1 MVRFGIGLLLILV
14 SFDLLAQSFT
24 PDPDW
29 RFENFNNQNHFV
41 SREIGNLTIDKHGYI
56 WTCSRG
62 VQRFD
67 GYKTVDFN
75 SFDHSKGSLRDNY
88 TNIITDNNGRVWVS
102 SAGLCYYDDATGKF
116 VYIEPD
122 AKHHIT
128 FVNTF
133 CLQKNYLWFVC
144 DYGLAKL
151 DLKSL
156 KITFT
161 SLTEVID
168 PLCLS
173 LVNERTMLI
182 SSREKVYIYNVINDT
197 YSASIL
203 TYNHSLI
210 KISSVINTGKDIFVG
225 SPHGLFI
232 LRNLKDIS
240 LVSEAAKDVE
250 VDDLL
255 FLPED
260 KEKKYLFLATD
271 GKGIMVYNTVSKAI
285 DFTYMHDG
293 DNLYSLASNIVSR
306 FYTDTKGRLWIAT
319 ALGVSML
326 DVFNQQWKMR
336 FLDKNNTD
344 DQYINKIARDK
355 HDSTKVWMSSYNQG
369 MIMMDWQTK
378 KVEKIFDRSAELRN
392 VNDFVQLSKNRWLL
406 ATQRNILEWDPL
418 SGMLLKKK
426 LPISDSTRLVYN
438 IRRLIMADANTCFV
452 TTNKGLFKYDL
463 YTRQISAASINNKTT
478 GSGNQLQYDLLN
490 GFYDNGMLWIAS
502 RAGLFSYDTGNQKT
516 VIYREKGVMPDYFFF
531 DVTNAVNGRV
541 ICAAG
546 NGIKIFNKK
555 TKTFK
560 AINTIANIFN
570 PDCESVISIKNKVW
584 IGSEVGILNYD
595 LDTHISARA
604 EHETEMMQIFPGSHF
619 SIIGGDIVFGFRNGY
634 AWFTPGRGNISI
646 PSDPVIEGVSVNNQP
661 VFQHP
666 GNQTTPGELVFSHSD
681 NSINIAFT
689 AFLYTDPDH
698 INFRYRLNGAGPD
711 WQYTE
716 GQRSAN
722 FAQLAPGKYT
732 FYVQSGGKNGGWN
745 NHLATV
751 NFMIKPPYWETWW
764 FRTLVLSLV
773 ALGLYNLYRYKI
785 KHILAIE
792 RIRARIASDFHDDIG
807 SALSSISIFSEVA
820 DKQLKQQL
828 PTEQTRE
835 IIGHISFQS
844 RAMLDAMDDIVWAV
858 NPQNDHFNDLAIR
871 MREFAIPLL
880 EAKNIR
886 FKINMEENILST
898 RLRMEARKNI
908 FLIFKESVNNIIKH
922 ADCSVME
929 VVVNKLNNQLELIIS
944 DNGKGFDINALHNRN
959 GLKNMQKRAVEI
971 NGTINITSQPGS
983 GTVTRLIVLSP
994 KS

>member
-1 MVRFGIGLLLILV
+1 MLLLP
-14 SFDLLAQSFT
+14 FNLLAQSFT
-24 PDPDW
+24 PNPDW

-41 SREIGNLTIDKHGYI
+41 SREIANLTIDKHGYV

-75 SFDHSKGSLRDNY
+75 SFNHSKGSLRDNY
-88 TNIITDNNGRVWVS
+88 TNIITDDNGRVWVS
-102 SAGLCYYDDATGKF
+102 SAGLCYYDDESGKF
-116 VYIEPD
+116 IYIGPD
-122 AKHHIT
+122 AKHPIT

-133 CLQKNYLWFVC
+133 CIQKNYLWFVC

-156 KITFT
+156 KIIFT
-161 SLTEVID
+161 SLTEVVD

-173 LVNERTMLI
+173 LINEKTMLV
-182 SSREKVYIYNVINDT
+182 SSREKVYIYDVIKDT
-197 YSASIL
+197 YSTSIL

-210 KISSVINTGKDIFVG
+210 KISSVINSGRDIFIG
-225 SPHGLFI
+225 SPHGLFV
-232 LRNLKDIS
+232 LKNLKDIS
-240 LVSEAAKDVE
+240 LVSEATKDIEVE
-250 VDDLL
+250 DLI

-271 GKGIMVYNTVSKAI
+271 GRGIMVYNTISKTI
-285 DFTYMHDG
+285 DFTYVHDG
-293 DNLYSLASNIVSR
+293 GNLYSLASNIISR
-306 FYTDTKGRLWIAT
+306 FYTDAKGRLWVAT

-336 FLDKNNTD
+336 FLEKSNTD
-344 DQYINKIARDK
+344 DQYINKIAQDK
-355 HDSTKVWMSSYNQG
+355 YDSAKVWMSSYNQG
-369 MIMMDWQTK
+369 MILMDWKTK
-378 KVEKIFDRSAELRN
+378 KVEKIIDEGPEIRKI
-392 VNDFVQLSKNRWLL
+392 NDFVQVSKNRWLL
-406 ATQRNILEWDPL
+406 ATQRNILEWDPD
-418 SGMLLKKK
+418 SGILLKKK
-426 LPISDSTRLVYN
+426 LSVPDSVGLVYN
-438 IRRLIMADANTCFV
+438 IRRLIMADVNTCFI

-463 YTRQISAASINNKTT
+463 DTRQIETVNKPA
-478 GSGNQLQYDLLN
+478 GPGNPLQYDLLN

-502 RAGLFSYDTGNQKT
+502 RAGLFSYDTRKQKT
-516 VIYREKGVMPDYFFF
+516 TIYSEKGPMPDYFFF
-531 DVTNAVNGRV
+531 DVTNAANGRV

-560 AINTIANIFN
+560 AINTIANIYN
-570 PDCESVISIKNKVW
+570 PDCESVISINNKVW

-619 SIIGGDIVFGFRNGY
+619 SIIGDDVVFGFRNGY
-634 AWFTPGRGNISI
+634 AWFTPGTKNTLA
-646 PSDPVIEGVSVNNQP
+646 PSDPVIEGISVNNHP
-661 VFQHP
+661 VLQHLS
-666 GNQTTPGELVFSHSD
+666 NQTIPGKLVFSHSD

-722 FAQLAPGKYT
+722 YAQLAPGKYT
-732 FYVQSGGKNGGWN
+732 FYVQSGNKNGEWN
-745 NHLATV
+745 KHLATV
-751 NFMIKPPYWETWW
+751 NFTIQPPYWETWW
-764 FRTLVLSLV
+764 FRALVLLLV
-773 ALGLYNLYRYKI
+773 ALGLYYLYRYKI

-792 RIRARIASDFHDDIG
+792 RIRERIASDFHDDIG

-820 DKQLKQQL
+820 DKQLKQQV
-828 PTEQTRE
+828 PPEQTRE
-835 IIGHISFQS
+835 IIGHISFHS

-880 EAKNIR
+880 EARNIR
-886 FKINMEENILST
+886 FEINVQEDILGT
-898 RLRMEARKNI
+898 RLKMEARKNI
-908 FLIFKESVNNIIKH
+908 FLIFKESINNILKH
-922 ADCSVME
+922 ADCSAIE
-929 VVVNKLNNQLELIIS
+929 VAVNKLNNQLELIIS
-944 DNGKGFDINALHNRN
+944 DNGKGFDINAPHSRN
-959 GLKNMQKRAVEI
+959 GLKNMQKRAGEI
-971 NGTINITSQPGS
+971 NGTINVTSQPGS
-983 GTVTRLIVLSP
+983 GTVTRLVVLSS
-994 KS
+994 KSEV